1 MSSFYILDNNFL
13 SDKVCKY
20 FLPFWRLPFH
30 FVDGFFCCAEALQF
44 SVVLFI
50 TAFIAC
56 AFGVPL
62 TITDCQGAFPLCFLL
77 GVLFPVLFFK
87 FKFLIH
93 FWVYFCVW
101 CKTRV
106 QFHSFA
112 QGCPVFPVST
122 YWRNS
127 FLYCIFLA
135 PLSTINWPYMCRLCL
150 GLWFCSLGL
159 CVCFYADTILFGLL

>member
-1 MSSFYILDNNFL
+1 MQILSPILKVTFSFCWWFL
-13 SDKVCKY
+13 LLC
-20 FLPFWRLPFH
+20 R
-30 FVDGFFCCAEALQF
+30 EALQF

-62 TITDCQGAFPLCFLL
+62 IITDCQGAFPLCFLL

-106 QFHSFA
+106 QFHSFCT
-112 QGCPVFPVST
+112 GMSSFPSV
-122 YWRNS
+122 NLLKKLS